1 MRSFKSNGA
10 RSRVKQSAAPPAW
23 SRFGSRLVGAWNRFF
38 FEPIPANSLGLF
50 RIAYS
55 CVLLATLA
63 QLAPDALVWYGSQGV
78 LSLDNAASVLQGTR
92 LNLFYVLPETNAVVI
107 GFFIFFAMAAV
118 SLLVGFRTRVAS
130 VIVWA
135 CLVSLHHRNVYVL
148 NAGDHLLRTLSF
160 FLMFAPAGKA
170 YSVDRWLAIR
180 RGASPDVPLIPA
192 WSQRLLQIQVCVMYL
207 DSVAW
212 KLTGK
217 EWIDGTAVYYITH
230 LDEFRRFAVPA
241 FFATLWFSRVATW
254 GALAVEFAMGT
265 LVWIRPIRRYV
276 LLSGVLLHLGLE
288 YSMNIPFFQWAVLA
302 TYVLFLDD
310 LKWDRHRKRDRA
322 LAVETTARPSLSD
335 AGRRRS
341 LTRSGAEEL
350 DRRPV
355 LVGESQSQTR
365 AGAGREPLRAAA
377 ETRAL

>member
-10 RSRVKQSAAPPAW
+10 RSKVKQSPAPPAW
-23 SRFGSRLVGAWNRFF
+23 SRFGSRLAGAWNRFF

-107 GFFIFFAMAAV
+107 GFFIFFAMAVV

-160 FLMFAPAGKA
+160 FLMFAPAGRA

-180 RGASPDVPLIPA
+180 RGVESPGVPMIAP

-212 KLTGK
+212 KLMGT

-254 GALAVEFAMGT
+254 LALAVEFAMGT

-276 LLSGVLLHLGLE
+276 LLAGVMLHLGLE

-302 TYVLFLDD
+302 SYMLFLDD
-310 LKWDRHRKRDRA
+310 LKWDRNRKPGRT
-322 LAVETTARPSLSD
+322 LTTETTARPSLSD

-341 LTRSGAEEL
+341 LTRSGKRAEVEV

-355 LVGESQSQTR
+355 LVGGSD
-365 AGAGREPLRAAA
+365 
-377 ETRAL
+377 